1 MDRYQSILEYLY
13 TRLPMFQ
20 RTGPA
25 AYKHS
30 LENTLALDRM
40 YGHPHRQFRTLH
52 IAGTN
57 GKGSV
62 SHMLA
67 AVMQAAGYRT
77 GLYTS
82 PHLVDFRERIRI
94 NGRMVPKA
102 EIVRMV
108 GDFHLR
114 NHNEEIAPSFFELT
128 AALAF
133 DYFARKKVDIA
144 VIETG
149 LGGRLDSTNI
159 ISPEVSII
167 TNISFDHMTL
177 LGNTLTEIATEK
189 AGIIKPG
196 IPVVISQWQPE
207 VASLFEEKAAE
218 QGSPLFF
225 AGKEYH
231 ADYSMRD
238 TAGRQVFNFH
248 RGVTSGNGAPQT
260 DQAATSEEVPGKTGN
275 RGTAK
280 TAVGGMRIG
289 KTVPQETGTEKAAAG
304 DNGYEGLKTD
314 LTGSYQRLNIPAVLT
329 TVDLLREKGWK
340 IPREAVYR
348 GLENVTGL
356 TGLQGRWQVIGHNP
370 QVICDTGHNT
380 AGIKEVVE
388 QLRQTPYRKL
398 HFVLGVVEDKDATGI
413 LALLPKEAVYYFTRA
428 SIPRALDAGK
438 LKEKATAFGLKGEVY
453 PTVAAAFRAAREAA
467 GREELVF
474 VGGSNFVVAEVL

>member
-30 LENTLALDRM
+30 LGNTLALDTI

-102 EIVRMV
+102 EIVRMI

-114 NHNEEIAPSFFELT
+114 NHDEEIAPSFFELT

-177 LGNTLTEIATEK
+177 LGNTLREIAAEK

-196 IPVVISQWQPE
+196 VPVVISQWQPE
-207 VASLFEEKAAE
+207 VASLFEERAAE

-225 AGKEYH
+225 AGKEYY

-248 RGVTSGNGAPQT
+248 RGTTSGNGVQQT
-260 DQAATSEEVPGKTGN
+260 DHPSTL
-275 RGTAK
+275 
-280 TAVGGMRIG
+280 
-289 KTVPQETGTEKAAAG
+289 
-304 DNGYEGLKTD
+304 GYEGLKTD

-388 QLRQTPYRKL
+388 QLRQTPYRRL

-428 SIPRALDAGK
+428 SIPRALDAGI

-453 PTVAAAFRAAREAA
+453 PTVAAAFRAARDAA